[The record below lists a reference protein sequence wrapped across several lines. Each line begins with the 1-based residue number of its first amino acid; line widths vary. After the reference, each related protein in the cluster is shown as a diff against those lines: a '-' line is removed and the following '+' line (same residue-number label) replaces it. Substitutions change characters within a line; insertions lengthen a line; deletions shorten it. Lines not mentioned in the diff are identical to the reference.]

1 MKKSFVALAVLG
13 AFAGTSMAAD
23 VTMYGVVDTGLLYQH
38 GEASASIDGI
48 GSASAEV
55 DSFSME
61 PGTNSASRFGI
72 RGTEDLGNGMTVGF
86 KLENGFESGT
96 GALKTDS
103 KLFDRESTLF
113 IKGGFG
119 TVYAGRRGGLALRR
133 SRDPRGSG
141 LQAQEPEGQ
150 GPARGLRLHREQ
162 GHRHV
167 RHVHALLRLLLCE
180 RKQEDRA
187 REPQAARSREPVP
200 RRRAREDE

>member
-1 MKKSFVALAVLG
+1 MNSCSAADDFFPIKDVKMKKTLAAMAVLG

-86 KLENGFESGT
+86 KL
-96 GALKTDS
+96 
-103 KLFDRESTLF
+103 R
-113 IKGGFG
+113 
-119 TVYAGRRGGLALRR
+119 
-133 SRDPRGSG
+133 
-141 LQAQEPEGQ
+141 
-150 GPARGLRLHREQ
+150 
-162 GHRHV
+162 V
-167 RHVHALLRLLLCE
+167 RHGRP
-180 RKQEDRA
+180 KDGQ
-187 REPQAARSREPVP
+187 QAV
-200 RRRAREDE
+200 

>member
-13 AFAGTSMAAD
+13 AFAGTSMAAE

-103 KLFDRESTLF
+103 KLFDLSL
-113 IKGGFG
+113 I
-119 TVYAGRRGGLALRR
+119 
-133 SRDPRGSG
+133 
-141 LQAQEPEGQ
+141 
-150 GPARGLRLHREQ
+150 HI
-162 GHRHV
+162 
-167 RHVHALLRLLLCE
+167 
-180 RKQEDRA
+180 
-187 REPQAARSREPVP
+187 
-200 RRRAREDE
+200 

>member
-38 GEASASIDGI
+38 GEASGI

-86 KLENGFESGT
+86 KL
-96 GALKTDS
+96 
-103 KLFDRESTLF
+103 R
-113 IKGGFG
+113 
-119 TVYAGRRGGLALRR
+119 
-133 SRDPRGSG
+133 
-141 LQAQEPEGQ
+141 
-150 GPARGLRLHREQ
+150 
-162 GHRHV
+162 V
-167 RHVHALLRLLLCE
+167 RHGR
-180 RKQEDRA
+180 
-187 REPQAARSREPVP
+187 PQDGQQAV
-200 RRRAREDE
+200 

>member
-48 GSASAEV
+48 GSVSAEV

-86 KLENGFESGT
+86 KL
-96 GALKTDS
+96 
-103 KLFDRESTLF
+103 R
-113 IKGGFG
+113 
-119 TVYAGRRGGLALRR
+119 
-133 SRDPRGSG
+133 
-141 LQAQEPEGQ
+141 
-150 GPARGLRLHREQ
+150 
-162 GHRHV
+162 V
-167 RHVHALLRLLLCE
+167 RHGR
-180 RKQEDRA
+180 
-187 REPQAARSREPVP
+187 PQDGQQAV
-200 RRRAREDE
+200 